1 MMLTEAK
8 LRALEAVAVEGA
20 SSPMEVAQ
28 LLDVS
33 LRQAQRLLSQLEA
46 EGLVERERGRVR
58 LARTQHAL
66 ALAKLLARGLEW
78 GSPASLLLTRS
89 GMRVALAAP
98 RPLDLGQ
105 VLRLSGLSRATFY
118 RLLPAMVD
126 SGWLLEVG
134 PRLYVSFAWTQGGAG
149 AGELAEVVRGYASFL
164 ASRFVRP
171 GVVVLWTNGEEA
183 VVRAE
188 PGFSEGEPTAFS
200 AFHRFGVPVLLPA
213 AREYAVP
220 RRELGPQ
227 EVFDHACLLAEDR
240 RLKALCLKFY
250 ARNRRSLAKHEAF
263 ERMLRGR
270 EVEGWPT
277 LEEAE
282 VGVVF

>member
-1 MMLTEAK
+1 MLTEAG
-8 LRALEAVAVEGA
+8 LRALEAVAVRGA

-28 LLDVS
+28 LLGVS
-33 LRQAQRLLSQLEA
+33 LRQAQRLLRQLEA
-46 EGLVERERGRVR
+46 EGLVERERGKVR
-58 LARTQHAL
+58 PAGTQHAL
-66 ALAKLLARGLEW
+66 ALAKLLSRGLEW
-78 GSPASLLLTRS
+78 DSPASLLLTRT
-89 GMRVALAAP
+89 GIKIALAAP

-105 VLRLSGLSRATFY
+105 VLRLSGVPRSTFY

-134 PRLYVSFAWTQGGAG
+134 PRLYLSFAWAPE
-149 AGELAEVVRGYASFL
+149 AAADELAEVVRGYASFL
-164 ASRFVRP
+164 SSRIARP

-183 VVRAE
+183 VVRAG

-200 AFHRFGVPVLLPA
+200 AFHRFGIPLLLPA

-220 RRELGPQ
+220 RRRLGAQ
-227 EVFDHACLLAEDR
+227 EVFDHACLLADDR

-250 ARNRRSLAKHEAF
+250 ARNRGSLAKHEAF
-263 ERMLRGR
+263 ERILRGQ

-282 VGVVF
+282 VGVTY